1 VTARLRAARG
11 QGGITV
17 IEMTVVIA
25 LLGLV
30 LAMALQGLTAY
41 QRAAAAADLRQRNL
55 DEARVVMAV
64 LTRDLRTATE
74 FSATSATDVTFTGLL
89 NTGATAPPNR
99 LRLYVDASGV
109 LREAVTLPDDPN
121 ASPITYT
128 GTPTTRVVGRGLVDT
143 STLLS
148 FRDSSDTATTSLTAV
163 TSVVITLS
171 VDLPSAAAVPPTVLS
186 SRVFLPNVVAA
197 SEE

>member
-1 VTARLRAARG
+1 MTARRRAGRG
-11 QGGITV
+11 QAGITV

-41 QRAAAAADLRQRNL
+41 QRAAAAADVRQRNL

-64 LTRDLRTATE
+64 LTRDLRTATA
-74 FSATSATDVTFTGLL
+74 FTATSATDVTFTGLL
-89 NTGATAPPNR
+89 NTGATAPPNQ
-99 LRLYVDASGV
+99 LRLYVDGSGV
-109 LREAVTLPDDPN
+109 LREAVTPPDDPN
-121 ASPITYT
+121 ASPVTYT

-148 FRDSSDTATTSLTAV
+148 FRDSSDTATTSLTAA

-186 SRVFLPNVVAA
+186 SRVFLPNVAAA

>member
-41 QRAAAAADLRQRNL
+41 QRAAAAADVRQRNL

-109 LREAVTLPDDPN
+109 LRESVTLPDDHN

-128 GTPTTRVVGRGLVDT
+128 GTPTTRVVGRGW
-143 STLLS
+143 STP
-148 FRDSSDTATTSLTAV
+148 R
-163 TSVVITLS
+163 
-171 VDLPSAAAVPPTVLS
+171 PC
-186 SRVFLPNVVAA
+186 
-197 SEE
+197 